1 MRLVRALLLLALPLV
16 LLAPA
21 AHADTSSKS
30 DVAKDVRSYEEEVD
44 DVQPAGPIS
53 YDPAHDNGDLTGVR
67 VRHDTTTVRV
77 VLSFRALRAQGSNHE
92 YAYRLRTGTLERKV
106 VFSAYPSYWQG
117 TTVFFSKPDGTPV
130 DCTGKRTI
138 DYGANTV
145 KLSVPTS
152 CLGKPTKVGVA
163 VKVTQLELGV
173 VSYDKGYARG
183 GHIGTDVYGPYVRR

>member
-1 MRLVRALLLLALPLV
+1 MRFFRALLLLVLPLA

-21 AHADTSSKS
+21 AYADTANRS
-30 DVAKDVRSYEEEVD
+30 DPAKDVRSYTEEVD
-44 DVQPAGPIS
+44 DVEPAGPVHA
-53 YDPAHDNGDLTGVR
+53 DPGHDNGDLVGVR
-67 VRHDTTTVRV
+67 VRHDAATVRV

-92 YAYRLRTGTLERKV
+92 YAFGLRTGALQRKA

-117 TTVFFSKPDGTPV
+117 TKVFFSKPDGSPV
-130 DCTGKRTI
+130 TCTGKRTI
-138 DYGANTV
+138 DYVANTV

-173 VSYDKGYARG
+173 VSYDKGYAKG
-183 GHIGTDVYGPYVRR
+183 GPIGTDVYGPYVRR